1 MPSNDILFIV
11 FLIAASAFSNYSN
24 KLTYKGVITGC
35 VIATSLYLGT
45 EFTGVILLGSFFILG
60 IIATSW
66 KRNVK
71 EKYNFAEA
79 NDGKRDA
86 KQVLANGGLA
96 AIIGLIAVAFPEP
109 QEIFVLMIACI
120 FSSATADTVSSEL
133 GFVYGRNCYNILTL
147 KKDTRGENGVISIE
161 GTLSGLAGSIFIAFI
176 YSLTIEQFQVCSVL
190 TIILAGTIGNIAD
203 SVLGATLERN
213 HLIGNNAVNFLNTLI
228 AALIGGLLA

>member
-1 MPSNDILFIV
+1 MQDIIFGAVLLVTAFFSYQKRKLTLTATLMACVVAICIYCGTRWIGIALLGTF
-11 FLIAASAFSNYSN
+11 FLIGIAVTSANKKQKQHSGYSADEN
-24 KLTYKGVITGC
+24 G
-35 VIATSLYLGT
+35 
-45 EFTGVILLGSFFILG
+45 
-60 IIATSW
+60 
-66 KRNVK
+66 
-71 EKYNFAEA
+71 
-79 NDGKRDA
+79 RDA
-86 KQVLANGGLA
+86 KQVLANGSLA
-96 AIIGLIAVAFPEP
+96 AIVAIIALIFPEQ
-109 QEIFVLMIACI
+109 QEIFLLMMACI

-228 AALIGGLLA
+228 AALIGGLIA